1 MKEFKVALIGVGG
14 RGQDL
19 YRASMSKIENLCFVA
34 VCDSSQENGEKTAKE
49 MEENVLLF
57 IRIIKNALMK
67 QCPMW

>member
-19 YRASMSKIENLCFVA
+19 YRTSMSKIENLCFVA

-49 MEENVLLF
+49 MEENG
-57 IRIIKNALMK
+57 R
-67 QCPMW
+67 